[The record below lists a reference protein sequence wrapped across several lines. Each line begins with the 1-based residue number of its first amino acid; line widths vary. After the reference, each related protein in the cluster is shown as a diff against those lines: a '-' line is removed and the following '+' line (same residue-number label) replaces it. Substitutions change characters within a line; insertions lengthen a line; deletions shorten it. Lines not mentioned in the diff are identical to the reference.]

1 MNSHFYSFL
10 FLVLLP
16 AACLGQRI
24 IELQARDTLISRNF
38 ILKISIT
45 MHEFLQT
52 KVVDDFGAGMNGGGQ
67 LSVEITNQELDQ

>member
-10 FLVLLP
+10 LLFP

-24 IELQARDTLISRNF
+24 VELQARNTLNSRNL
-38 ILKISIT
+38 ILKNPSIAR
-45 MHEFLQT
+45 EYLQT